1 MKQLIIA
8 TINCQGQTKLSLSK
22 QHQIEHFIKQNN
34 IDILFCQET
43 AVFEDTFKGC
53 HFIEINY
60 NVIHNNASNEYGTS
74 IIVKNNIETN
84 DIAMDT
90 QGRIITFNSG
100 SSTFVNVY
108 PKSGT
113 DVESRREREQMFTT
127 TLPNMLVHRKENII
141 IGGDWN
147 AIINNIDATHYPEA
161 KQFN

>member
-1 MKQLIIA
+1 
-8 TINCQGQTKLSLSK
+8 
-22 QHQIEHFIKQNN
+22 
-34 IDILFCQET
+34 
-43 AVFEDTFKGC
+43 
-53 HFIEINY
+53 
-60 NVIHNNASNEYGTS
+60 
-74 IIVKNNIETN
+74 
-84 DIAMDT
+84 MDT
-90 QGRIITFNSG
+90 QGRIITFNSS

-161 KQFN
+161 KHSPSLKRLIGMLKVKDCHRVIYGKEQHFSRFYKKDTSQGATRLDRIYINDSLFVKKSEYKPISFSDH